1 MAYTLLLKEDKMK
14 KFVVI
19 LAVFVMA
26 LFVVSCG
33 GGNDEPADS
42 GDTDTNNEKPADTDT
57 DTSDSDTGAE
67 TPDTAT
73 DTDTD
78 TNTDTEPTNEPTQ
91 EEPTDPS
98 DPCAANPCEANET
111 CMADATAEAGYVCKC
126 QEGDVRVGDT
136 ACPDNPKGK
145 LHQKCENGSWA
156 DIEGTCIL
164 CDPGDYPKVC
174 GTYAQKMWF
183 TSVSKLYSID
193 GAEGW
198 TRTYFHIVQEQEQ
211 DKVHIK
217 ATYCNIKIDND
228 KSDLLAI
235 VMPDSF
241 AEALGTAGKES
252 VIVKNDDGT
261 FGFNQDVFWE
271 IRGID
276 PACYGENPAEYTLP
290 ENKDDQCVQNWDN
303 DSLPG
308 LTVIAKGTLGGNA
321 SMGMIEKSS
330 SKIHT
335 GLISKNGLQIN
346 ALVDWT
352 DEQKILVVEG
362 VNQLLKSGAQ
372 NLQQNSSKQP
382 GFTGPFNFIEQFK
395 IPEGSDC
402 AYIVNNAATI
412 FSPDPVTLK

>member
-1 MAYTLLLKEDKMK
+1 MK
-14 KFVVI
+14 KIVVI
-19 LAVFVMA
+19 LAAFVLA

-33 GGNDEPADS
+33 GDS
-42 GDTDTNNEKPADTDT
+42 GETDTNPTD
-57 DTSDSDTGAE
+57 
-67 TPDTAT
+67 
-73 DTDTD
+73 
-78 TNTDTEPTNEPTQ
+78 EPTNPTDEPTNPTEEPTNPTEEPTNPTDPTEEPTNPTDEPTNPT
-91 EEPTDPS
+91 EEPTDPV
-98 DPCAANPCEANET
+98 AET
-111 CMADATAEAGYVCKC
+111 CT
-126 QEGDVRVGDT
+126 EGDIRVGDT

-145 LHQKCENGSWA
+145 LHQKCENGSWV

-211 DKVHIK
+211 EKVHIK

-228 KSDLLAI
+228 KSNLLAI
-235 VMPDSF
+235 VMPQSF
-241 AEALGTAGKES
+241 ADALGTADKES
-252 VIVKNDDGT
+252 VITKNDDGT
-261 FGFNQDVFWE
+261 FGFDQDVFWE
-271 IRGID
+271 IRAID
-276 PACYGENPAEYTLP
+276 PACYGDKPEDYVLP
-290 ENKDDQCVQNWDN
+290 EDENECVQNWDN
-303 DSLPG
+303 DDLPG
-308 LTVIAKGTLGGNA
+308 LTVNAKGTLGGNA
-321 SMGMIEKSS
+321 SMGMVEKSS

-335 GLISKNGLQIN
+335 GLISKGGLQIN

-412 FSPDPVTLK
+412 FSPDPVELK

>member
-1 MAYTLLLKEDKMK
+1 MK
-14 KFVVI
+14 KFIVI
-19 LAVFVMA
+19 LAAFVLT

-33 GGNDEPADS
+33 GGSDEPTTP
-42 GDTDTNNEKPADTDT
+42 TDPTDNPTNPTDEPTNPTDPADPTDEPTNPT
-57 DTSDSDTGAE
+57 DPTGE
-67 TPDTAT
+67 AT
-73 DTDTD
+73 NPTD
-78 TNTDTEPTNEPTQ
+78 PTNEPTQ

-98 DPCAANPCEANET
+98 DPCAENPCEANET
-111 CMADATAEAGYVCKC
+111 CMADTTAEAGYTCKC
-126 QEGDVRVGDT
+126 QEGDIRVGDT
-136 ACPDNPKGK
+136 VCPDNPKGK

-164 CDPGDYPKVC
+164 CDNGDYPKVC

-198 TRTYFHIVQEQEQ
+198 TRTYFHIIQEQEQ

-261 FGFNQDVFWE
+261 FGFDQDVFWE

-276 PACYGENPAEYTLP
+276 PACYGDNPAEYTLP
-290 ENKDDQCVQNWDN
+290 SDKSDACVQNWDN
-303 DSLPG
+303 DDLPG
-308 LTVIAKGTLGGNA
+308 LTVIAKGSLGGNA
-321 SMGMIEKSS
+321 SMGMVEKSS

-372 NLQQNSSKQP
+372 NLQKNSSAQP

-402 AYIVNNAATI
+402 NYIVTNAATI
-412 FSPDPVTLK
+412 FSPDPIALK